1 MSDNEHG
8 VEEDQPGIHPNV
20 LNEYYGADQPDWAT
34 LMAFTDASNPQE
46 EIEVNARIA
55 EDQANDIRHPGAN
68 VPPES
73 SPFTTVQESIFFDA
87 LNETVRLNIM
97 PNGYGVAQQEWP
109 RGEYPTWESV
119 CVRSSWKTI
128 NVELP
133 FDICWPQAVKW
144 VQGLDCMTQLMVELD
159 L

>member
-1 MSDNEHG
+1 MDRRFMSDNEHG

-34 LMAFTDASNPQE
+34 LMAFTDAGNPQE

-109 RGEYPTWESV
+109 R
-119 CVRSSWKTI
+119 
-128 NVELP
+128 ELP